1 MRRFIITLIGA
12 CMTLSIL
19 AATPRLTRTQLKQV
33 QMTKDHKLQ
42 PSTAAG
48 ERNSLSLQQVL
59 KQRNLT
65 LDDNKLTS
73 VAPSRLSTVHA
84 GDKMVSADAYDFHW
98 DESTATATVIDST
111 GAMIGKNCYLSHQ
124 YGEVSGWFLK
134 NLFGDY
140 EIPIN
145 VDASSGVVSIS
156 AGVAL
161 AQLITTDYV
170 DTKDWVPQQYVW
182 TVYVMP
188 LSWLEGDNDY
198 HDIQGVIHADGS
210 IEFTDD
216 FGFLVEK
223 RDLNSDGSPSSS
235 FSWGLSPIFKNLM
248 LYNPNATHFYETNAY
263 EVFLNELVVLS
274 TGYSISPMG
283 SGGSVPKP
291 IKPRPVSISNTG
303 TTKPVTPRDFTP
315 AGGNKL
321 ANQDNNDAQVVRN
334 ESSNLRADLNPVI
347 HDHAVPIYMYQFD
360 DTTFMAYNL
369 FNKDYCWNY
378 MNIYPDST
386 VLIPAQPMGIDNYGR
401 VLYNCSG
408 FHAEADT
415 LLWGNKGTFSQ
426 NSITWGNAYFCYET
440 STEDRYSIQRKYHN
454 NKIEIGT
461 VLSVVELLP
470 APENL
475 TVTPSA
481 KTAEV
486 TWQDS
491 FNMSWRLRYRRC
503 LDTSLLDYNCDLNG
517 DYDDVFAEI
526 YQDWIILDEDGD
538 SLTWSIN
545 PVDGEDHCFMSESW
559 DQETGFGLD
568 PDNWLISPLVNLQ
581 GKLRFTVW
589 GDDNY
594 PDKLMPYVCIDDPET
609 LDDFTPLAMDDILM
623 TSDKTEYTFDLLA
636 FTGLK
641 GHIAFR
647 HYNSLGQSFVC
658 IDDIILADCPLPE
671 WTYISDLSTTNCAIT
686 DLMPMT
692 PYEVQVQAFGDDA
705 ISAWTQPVT
714 FTTLADIQT
723 GDVNGDGQVKIN
735 DVSALI
741 SYLLNGDTTGINLTA
756 ADCNHDGEI
765 KINDVSVLISYLLS
779 GSW

>member
-19 AATPRLTRTQLKQV
+19 AATPRLTRSQLKQV

-48 ERNSLSLQQVL
+48 EHNSLSLKQVL

-73 VAPSRLSTVHA
+73 AAPSRLSTVHS
-84 GDKMVSADAYDFHW
+84 GDKFASVDVYDFDW
-98 DESTATATVIDST
+98 NESTATATVIDST
-111 GAMIGKNCYLSHQ
+111 IAMIGKKCHLTYQ
-124 YGEVSGWFLK
+124 YGETSGWFLQD
-134 NLFGDY
+134 LYGDY
-140 EIPIN
+140 QIPIN

-161 AQLITTDYV
+161 AQLITTDYI
-170 DTKDWVPQQYVW
+170 DAKDWIPQQYVW
-182 TVYVMP
+182 TVYAMP

-198 HDIQGVIHADGS
+198 HDIQGVLHADGS
-210 IEFTDD
+210 MEFTDD

-360 DTTFMAYNL
+360 DTTYMVYNL

-589 GDDNY
+589 GNDSY

-623 TSDKTEYTFDLLA
+623 TSDKVEYTFDLLA

-686 DLMPMT
+686 GLIPET
-692 PYEVQVQAFGDDA
+692 LYEVQVQAFGDDA

-723 GDVNGDGQVKIN
+723 GDLNGDGQVKIN

-741 SYLLNGDTTGINLTA
+741 SYLLSDDTTGINLTA

-765 KINDVSVLISYLLS
+765 KINDVSALISYLLS